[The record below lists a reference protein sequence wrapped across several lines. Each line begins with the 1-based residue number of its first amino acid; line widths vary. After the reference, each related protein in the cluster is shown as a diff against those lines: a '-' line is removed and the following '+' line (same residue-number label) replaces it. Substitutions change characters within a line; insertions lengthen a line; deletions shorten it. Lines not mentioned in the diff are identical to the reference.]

1 MNPRDVLRK
10 GFLSIFL
17 LALGV
22 RLLFLVTFMGTYPA
36 HWRGADFW
44 WWEIGNIAINVFEGH
59 GFSSPFFRG
68 SVPTAWEC
76 PLVPYLW
83 AAVMRLMGA
92 ANGRTEQVLV
102 LLQSVPSALSVAFYW
117 LIARYLTRR
126 MASLPLLTDA
136 VAGLVLCFWPES
148 LLRLTYLYYFVWQEL
163 GIVVLVYFGLRWCDR
178 PTLSTGGALGVIGGL
193 TALININPIPIFLVA
208 LSTPVLE
215 SRSLDAHLLRA
226 MLLSVLTATLIV
238 APWIVRDALMFGRL
252 YPVRSNMAFELF
264 QGNNPKGCIREQADS
279 AHPVS
284 DPKEMALYQSLGES
298 EYVRRSGERAWDYM
312 CHHPAQTALRVAER
326 FYVAWCTDL
335 FNSWPEVPNSKWWP
349 RGVYYQL
356 LLLVTIPSALIPLGV
371 VIFGLFSGRLRGVPH
386 PALFISVFVFLPL
399 PHYFTL
405 INNEYTQTLRAWL
418 ALFAIVALCSGRAS
432 AVCERT

>member
-22 RLLFLVTFMGTYPA
+22 RLLFLVTFMGAYPA

-178 PTLSTGGALGVIGGL
+178 PTLSTGGRW
-193 TALININPIPIFLVA
+193 
-208 LSTPVLE
+208 E
-215 SRSLDAHLLRA
+215 
-226 MLLSVLTATLIV
+226 
-238 APWIVRDALMFGRL
+238 
-252 YPVRSNMAFELF
+252 
-264 QGNNPKGCIREQADS
+264 
-279 AHPVS
+279 
-284 DPKEMALYQSLGES
+284 
-298 EYVRRSGERAWDYM
+298 
-312 CHHPAQTALRVAER
+312 
-326 FYVAWCTDL
+326 
-335 FNSWPEVPNSKWWP
+335 
-349 RGVYYQL
+349 
-356 LLLVTIPSALIPLGV
+356 
-371 VIFGLFSGRLRGVPH
+371 
-386 PALFISVFVFLPL
+386 
-399 PHYFTL
+399 
-405 INNEYTQTLRAWL
+405 
-418 ALFAIVALCSGRAS
+418 
-432 AVCERT
+432 